1 MPYKVEWHVLPI
13 ALKYNVLCL
22 EQEIS
27 LAGER
32 SVCRE
37 IWTNKVYNIKRN
49 TRPIYPTRTIEEFVP
64 NNALKR
70 FII

>member
-1 MPYKVEWHVLPI
+1 VEWHVLPI
-13 ALKYNVLCL
+13 ALKYNVLYL

-32 SVCRE
+32 GVYRE
-37 IWTNKVYNIKRN
+37 NCKNNVYNIERN
-49 TRPIYPTRTIEEFVP
+49 TRPIYPTRTIEKFVP
-64 NNALKR
+64 INAVKR